1 MMLKKLSFF
10 SGALLLLVIA
20 FSSCQNQV
28 AGCTDPDALNYNSNA
43 TQDDGTCQYSNNN
56 NNTNN
61 EAGITFWFSQY
72 TADKYIGYDS
82 ILSFKFIV
90 DGVVEGIHSL
100 YVTDSVAP
108 PCNAANHVTVKRTVP
123 QGTIEFHPYFMV
135 TQTGDTIITGQ
146 FQFLGG
152 SCYAV
157 EFTY

>member
-1 MMLKKLSFF
+1 MMKKNISFF
-10 SGALLLLVIA
+10 AALILFAVA

-28 AGCTDPDALNYNSNA
+28 AGCTDPDALNYDPDA
-43 TQDDGTCQYSNNN
+43 TQDDGTCQYNNN
-56 NNTNN
+56 NNNNN

-82 ILSFKFIV
+82 IYSFKFIV
-90 DGVVEGIHSL
+90 DGVNEGTHSL

-108 PCNAANHVTVKRTVP
+108 ACNAANHVTVKRTVP
-123 QGTIEFHPYFMV
+123 QSTIEFHPYVMV
-135 TQTGDTIITGQ
+135 DQDGDTIITGQ